1 LSGPTRKRFWDAV
14 QVEDTPAGAGP
25 GFTVRLD
32 QQPVRLSNGAALRFT
47 SRPLAEAVAAEWAR
61 AGDAKGGLFAPDD
74 LVLTGLAGTMQEH
87 VVPRPGDAADRLMG
101 FAHGELLCFRAA
113 HPAALSVLQ
122 DEAWQPWLDWLHATY
137 GIRLLVGQ
145 GVMPLSQ
152 PEDALAAL
160 RELVGTRSPAVL
172 TGLGVIVPALGSL
185 VLGLALAAARLD
197 AAEAFRLGRLDE
209 DFQASR
215 WGVDREAETRA
226 LRLHVEI
233 AIAVRFMRLCDG

>member
-1 LSGPTRKRFWDAV
+1 MSRPTRRRSWDAV
-14 QVEDTPAGAGP
+14 QVEALAAETGP

-32 QQPVRLSNGAALRFT
+32 RQPVRLPDGAVLRLPG
-47 SRPLAEAVAAEWAR
+47 RLLAEAVAAEWAL
-61 AGDAKGGLFAPDD
+61 AGDARGGLFGPDD
-74 LVLTGLAGTMQEH
+74 LILTSLAGTMQEH
-87 VVPRPGDAADRLMG
+87 VVPRPADAADRLTG
-101 FAHGELLCFRAA
+101 FAHNELLCLRAA
-113 HPAALSVLQ
+113 HPAALRASQ

-137 GIRLLVGQ
+137 GIRLLVGE

-152 PEDALAAL
+152 PGDALAAL
-160 RELVGTRSPAVL
+160 RQLVGTLSPATL

-197 AAEAFRLGRLDE
+197 AAEAFRLAHLDE

-215 WGVDREAETRA
+215 WGVDREADARA
-226 LRLHVEI
+226 RSLHAEI

>member
-1 LSGPTRKRFWDAV
+1 MSAPARKRFWDAV
-14 QVEDTPAGAGP
+14 QVEEMPAGA

-32 QQPVRLSNGAALRFT
+32 RQPVRLSNGAALRLT
-47 SRPLAEAVAAEWAR
+47 SRSLAEAVAAEWAL
-61 AGDAKGGLFAPDD
+61 AGDARGGLFGPDD
-74 LVLTGLAGTMQEH
+74 LILTGLAGTMQEH
-87 VVPRPGDAADRLMG
+87 VVPSPGDAADRLMG
-101 FAHGELLCFRAA
+101 FALGELLCFRAA

-122 DEAWQPWLDWLHATY
+122 DEAWQPWLDWLHASY
-137 GIRLLVGQ
+137 GIRLLTGR

-152 PEDALAAL
+152 APDALAAL
-160 RELVGTRSPAVL
+160 RALLGRLSPAAL
-172 TGLGVIVPALGSL
+172 TALGVIVPALGSL

-215 WGVDREAETRA
+215 WGVDREAETQA